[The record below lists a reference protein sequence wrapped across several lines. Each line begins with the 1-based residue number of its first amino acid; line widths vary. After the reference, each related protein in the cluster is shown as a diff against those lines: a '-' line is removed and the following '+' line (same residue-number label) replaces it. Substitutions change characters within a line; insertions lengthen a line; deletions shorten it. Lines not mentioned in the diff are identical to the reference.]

1 MKIQD
6 LDDEENEGRQFGDDD
21 DSEGEER
28 DYGDERE
35 EVIFWIFKAF
45 FIK

>member
-1 MKIQD
+1 MTIQD

-35 EVIFWIFKAF
+35 EVIFLDF
-45 FIK
+45 